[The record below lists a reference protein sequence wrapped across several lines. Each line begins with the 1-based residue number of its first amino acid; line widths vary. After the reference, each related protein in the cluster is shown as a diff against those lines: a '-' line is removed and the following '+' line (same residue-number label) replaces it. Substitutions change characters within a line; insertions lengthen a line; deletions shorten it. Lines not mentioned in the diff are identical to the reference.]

1 MATILQSSLLTDFL
15 YPFLLMFFILFAVLE
30 KTNIFGEGKKQ
41 LNAAVSL
48 IVGLI
53 FVGAVFPK
61 MVAENM
67 IMFMTVGLII
77 IFVGLVLWGFITVST
92 PTPGDKWKKFYAIIL
107 GIAIVTAVLW
117 ATGFGTG
124 VLNGIGGIFAFLFD
138 SNWSGTFWTNVLFVG
153 LIAIAI
159 AVVLKAKSTA
169 EGGDKN

>member
-15 YPFLLMFFILFAVLE
+15 YPFLLVFFILFAVLE
-30 KTNIFGEGKKQ
+30 KTNIFGSNKKQ

-48 IVGLI
+48 VVGLI

-67 IMFMTVGLII
+67 IMFMTVGLVI
-77 IFVGLVLWGFITVST
+77 IFVGLILWGFITGET
-92 PTPGDKWKKFYAIIL
+92 PTPGGKWKKFYAILL
-107 GIAIVTAVLW
+107 GIAVVTAVLW

-124 VLNGIGGIFAFLFD
+124 VLNGITGIFAFLFD

-159 AVVLKAKSTA
+159 AVVLKSKPSS
-169 EGGDKN
+169 K